1 MRREIK
7 CLRRMGKKGEE
18 GRWGAKCK
26 IDQTKSP
33 SWIPVTNGPSLPI
46 KEGPKAA
53 QCPESGEV
61 RSVQKLDNN
70 AMQYILKLYFTSL

>member
-33 SWIPVTNGPSLPI
+33 LVDPRDEWS
-46 KEGPKAA
+46 
-53 QCPESGEV
+53 
-61 RSVQKLDNN
+61 
-70 AMQYILKLYFTSL
+70 